1 MNKGA
6 RPIITKVFPRK
17 RLFALLDRLRKQPVI
32 WIAGPP
38 GSGKTTL
45 IGSYLEVRKIPCLWY
60 QIDAGDK
67 DPATFFYNLSLA
79 AGRAVPRKRKPF
91 PLLTPEYQISTFTQR
106 YFGEFYKRLYPP
118 SLARGK
124 DGRTKSFAI
133 VFDNYQQIPAASSLH
148 DIFVTGLADIPEGI
162 NVFLISRTA
171 PPSPFIRLR
180 ANHLLE
186 TIGWD
191 EIRLT
196 LEESAGVIR
205 LRARQK
211 QPQEAILHFHR
222 AADGWAAGLMLML
235 ESVQREVLK
244 PEALERLAPGE
255 IVDYFGNELF
265 NKTDT
270 ETRDFFL
277 KTAFLPKMGA
287 QTAAEL
293 SGLPHA
299 GRILEAL
306 SRNNY
311 FTEKRLRPEPLY
323 QYHPLFRD
331 FLLSRAQR
339 EFPPEERLRLIR
351 QAALILEEA
360 GEAEEA
366 IGYLREVGDWDNLA
380 RIILQQAPLLW
391 RQGRVRPLAGWLAG
405 IPRDVLETRPW
416 LLYWMGACR
425 QPFDPVGARPFFESA
440 FERFQEQAA
449 VEGTFM
455 AWSGIVASILTAF
468 EDYKSLDRWI
478 SILETLLRD
487 FPKFPS
493 EEIEG
498 IVANNML
505 GALAVRQPHH
515 PAVEVWAQ
523 RVLESAERQ
532 PNIYL
537 RMQNLTRLVIYRTYI
552 GDTQK
557 SLQAI
562 HALEHLTRYPQAPP
576 LALVAAKHA
585 EAMHHN
591 QAGDS
596 YEKCLKAVSEALE
609 LAQTTGVHVLDPMI
623 LGQGVYSALRV
634 GDRATV
640 ENLLDQMAASSHSF
654 RPWEACFYH
663 LLRTREGL
671 LRGAHNQAS
680 LHAEIALKYSEQ
692 VGSPTSSVRCHLARA
707 HVMHQLGKPRKAA
720 EHLTQAIRISRLVKA
735 KNLEFGAFLAKGFF
749 ALDQGEENSGLN
761 SLRKAL
767 AIGRENDYFN
777 TFIDRPFALVSL
789 CLKALESEIEV
800 PYVQE
805 LIRRCRLIPEK
816 PPLHLA
822 SWPWPL
828 KINTLGRFEILKDG
842 KPLRFSRKV
851 QEKPLQMLKVLIS
864 MGSKEAG
871 EDLIEDILWPE
882 NEGDLSRQSFST
894 TLHRL
899 RQLLGHEKAIERQE
913 GRLTLDDR
921 LCWVDIWAFEDLLRQ
936 AEEGLRKGSTDL
948 AIRKMEKALEIYT
961 GPFLSR
967 EADQSWAVSANERLR
982 NKFLRTIETLGGCRE
997 KAGQWERA
1005 LDLYQRGLEADDLA
1019 EEFYRRLMICYDRLG
1034 RRAEALAVYLRCQKI
1049 LTARLRI
1056 DPAPAIQALYHS
1068 LKSSRFA

>member
-32 WIAGPP
+32 WVAGPP

-45 IGSYLEVRKIPCLWY
+45 ISSYLEIRKTPCLWY

-67 DPATFFYNLSLA
+67 DPATFFYNLS
-79 AGRAVPRKRKPF
+79 RAIRTATPRKRKSL
-91 PLLTPEYQISTFTQR
+91 PLLTPEYQISTFTRR
-106 YFGEFYKRLYPP
+106 YFEELFKRLHSP
-118 SLARGK
+118 SPTRGK
-124 DGRTKSFAI
+124 RGGTEGLAI
-133 VFDNYQQIPAASSLH
+133 VFDNYQEIPAGSPFH
-148 DIFVTGLADIPEGI
+148 DIIVTGLAGIPAGI
-162 NVFLISRTA
+162 NVFLISRSA
-171 PPSPFIRLR
+171 PPSPLIRLR
-180 ANHLLE
+180 ANHLME
-186 TIGWD
+186 MIGWN

-196 LEESAGVIR
+196 LEESAGIVR
-205 LRARQK
+205 LRARRK
-211 QPQEAILHFHR
+211 QPKEAISYLHR

-235 ESVQREVLK
+235 ESIQRHVLK
-244 PEALERLAPGE
+244 PDDLEKLTPEE

-265 NKTDT
+265 DKTDK

-277 KTAFLPKMGA
+277 KTAFLPKMSV
-287 QTAAEL
+287 QTAVEL

-299 GRILEAL
+299 GRILDAL
-306 SRNNY
+306 SRNHY
-311 FTEKRLRPEPLY
+311 FTEKRFHPQPIY

-331 FLLSRAQR
+331 FLISRAQR
-339 EFPPEERLRLIR
+339 EFSPEDRLRLIR

-360 GEAEEA
+360 GEPEEA
-366 IGYLREVGDWDNLA
+366 VGYLSEVGDWDNLA

-391 RQGRVRPLAGWLAG
+391 RQGRIRPLAGWLAG
-405 IPRDVLETRPW
+405 IPRDILETRPW

-425 QPFDPVGARPFFESA
+425 QPFDPVGARPIFETA
-440 FERFQEQAA
+440 FDRFRKQAA

-478 SILETLLRD
+478 SILETLLQD
-487 FPKFPS
+487 SPKFPS

-498 IVANNML
+498 LVASNML

-515 PAVEVWAQ
+515 PAVEGWAQ

-532 PNIYL
+532 SNIYL
-537 RMQNLTRLVIYRTYI
+537 RLQNLTRLVIYRTYI

-562 HALEHLTRYPQAPP
+562 HALQQLTRSPQAPP

-609 LAQTTGVHVLDPMI
+609 LARTTGVHVLDPMI
-623 LGQGVYSALRV
+623 LGQGVYSALKF

-671 LRGAHNQAS
+671 LRGAFNQAS
-680 LHAEIALKYSEQ
+680 LHAEMALKFSEQ

-707 HVMHQLGKPRKAA
+707 HVMHQLGKPRKAT
-720 EHLTQAIRISRLVKA
+720 EHLNRAIKISRLLKA
-735 KNLEFGAFLAKGFF
+735 KNLEFGAFLAKALF

-789 CLKALESEIEV
+789 CLQALESEIEV

-816 PPLHLA
+816 PLLHLK

-828 KINTLGRFEILKDG
+828 KIFTLGRFEILKDG

-864 MGSKEAG
+864 LGGKEVG

-899 RQLLGHEKAIERQE
+899 RHLLGYEKSLERQE
-913 GRLTLDDR
+913 GTLTLNDR

-936 AEEGLRKGSTDL
+936 AEEGLRKGSTDS

-967 EADQSWAVSANERLR
+967 EADQPWAVSANERVR
-982 NKFLRTIETLGGCRE
+982 NKFLHAIETLGGCRE
-997 KAGQWERA
+997 KAGQWKKA
-1005 LDLYQRGLEADDLA
+1005 LDLYHRGLEADDLA

-1034 RRAEALAVYLRCQKI
+1034 RRAEALTVYLRCQKI

-1056 DPAPAIQALYHS
+1056 DPGRATQALYQC
-1068 LKSSRFA
+1068 LKS